1 MPTAL
6 PEVVIPRENA
16 VFRLDARGRWCN
28 RHGVFRNRRISEHF
42 HAAIRRDAAG
52 YHLRQELPDR
62 VEKVYFPYEDT
73 ALFVVQVAL
82 GEPVVLTLNTGRRFD
97 LEPGALFVCGD
108 SLYLT
113 LAGER
118 VKFTERAMLKL
129 SETMEFTDAGY
140 SLRVSGCTH
149 RIPELQE
156 AAPPCGG

>member
-1 MPTAL
+1 MPPAL
-6 PEVVIPRENA
+6 PEVVIPAEKA

-42 HAAIRRDAAG
+42 HAAIRRDAGG

-62 VEKVYFPYEDT
+62 IEKVYFPYEDT

-82 GEPVVLTLNTGRRFD
+82 GEPVALTLNTGRRFD
-97 LEPGALFVCGD
+97 LEPEALFVRGE

-113 LAGER
+113 LEGER

-129 SETMEFTDAGY
+129 SEAMESSEAGY
-140 SLRVSGCTH
+140 SLRVGGCAH

-156 AAPPCGG
+156 EATPCDR